1 MRVDNIN
8 SYNTNFNG
16 IIKNT
21 ELLQKHI
28 QHEITRGDETML
40 FPFFNTLK
48 AIKKDP
54 ATDEF
59 ILEKIN
65 GKTLIKYGSE
75 EKICDKE
82 ANVIDE
88 IIDMGREIFGLEK
101 IYGDAKEINNAYD
114 TKLQAVFL
122 EEEGTEASQQK
133 AKTLNEKA
141 TKLLNNAFQSL
152 LG

>member
-1 MRVDNIN
+1 MRVDSIN
-8 SYNTNFNG
+8 NYNTNFNG

-21 ELLQKHI
+21 DMLQKHI
-28 QHEITRGDETML
+28 QQEISKGDETLL

-54 ATDEF
+54 AADEF
-59 ILEKIN
+59 VLEEVN

-75 EKICDKE
+75 EKICDKGT
-82 ANVIDE
+82 NVIDE
-88 IIDMGREIFGLEK
+88 IVDMGREIFGLEK
-101 IYGDAKEINNAYD
+101 IYADAQEINNAYD

-122 EEEGTEASQQK
+122 EEEGTQASQQE

-152 LG
+152 LS